1 MAVARLSH
9 PTAESET
16 RDQSKPSDT
25 ESLSM
30 ADFVSGFH
38 GTVNDPQ
45 KGFAWI
51 PPSRKGSPRFWM
63 VLIPLIFSI
72 TGFLY
77 YWVERTDRHLESI
90 HYERQQLQQQLED
103 QRKRVQE
110 SRAIQDQRAELEQA
124 RKQYASQQQHRY
136 RLLEALAQI
145 FYSVE
150 GAWIEQ
156 IRYHQ
161 DSICLNLFSED
172 PMLIPELLK
181 RFSQSGKFEQV
192 RLQSRSKIQIKGRE
206 VVRISLKM
214 NIAPGK
220 AKRNKNNE

>member
-1 MAVARLSH
+1 
-9 PTAESET
+9 
-16 RDQSKPSDT
+16 
-25 ESLSM
+25 
-30 ADFVSGFH
+30 
-38 GTVNDPQ
+38 
-45 KGFAWI
+45 
-51 PPSRKGSPRFWM
+51 M
-63 VLIPLIFSI
+63 VLILLILSM
-72 TGFLY
+72 TGFMY
-77 YWVERTDRHLESI
+77 YWVEKTDRHLESI
-90 HYERQQLQQQLED
+90 HLERLQLQQQLED

-110 SRAIQDQRAELEQA
+110 SKAIQDLRAELEQA
-124 RKQYASQQQHRY
+124 LKLYAFKQQHRY
-136 RLLEALAQI
+136 RQLEAFEQI

-161 DSICLNLFSED
+161 KSISMNLFAED
-172 PMLIPELLK
+172 PTVIPELLK
-181 RFSQSGKFEQV
+181 RLSQSGKSEQV

>member
-1 MAVARLSH
+1 M
-9 PTAESET
+9 
-16 RDQSKPSDT
+16 
-25 ESLSM
+25 
-30 ADFVSGFH
+30 
-38 GTVNDPQ
+38 
-45 KGFAWI
+45 
-51 PPSRKGSPRFWM
+51 
-63 VLIPLIFSI
+63 

-90 HYERQQLQQQLED
+90 HEERQQLQQHLED
-103 QRKRVQE
+103 QRKRVQK

-124 RKQYASQQQHRY
+124 QKQYAFQQHRY
-136 RLLEALAQI
+136 RLLEALEQI

-161 DSICLNLFSED
+161 NSISLNLFSED
-172 PMLIPELLK
+172 PEVIPELLK
-181 RFSQSGKFEQV
+181 MFLQSGKFEQD

-220 AKRNKNNE
+220 AKRNKKNE